1 MNLGYLRAST
11 GAAVDASIVETVA
24 RLEARAIQ
32 LAGVVPT
39 GLGRVDILPAG
50 PGRSGEPARTD
61 RLRVLPGQDIVSRDE
76 DGTGHGLSPETMERI
91 NEGIGRV
98 LPGARGLVLHRFT
111 DLEARG
117 WGFAPALAA
126 AIDLGKPIL
135 VGLEDVMMDRFRE
148 LVGPVAR
155 ALASPAEAAHWLA
168 SFPRSLP

>member
-1 MNLGYLRAST
+1 
-11 GAAVDASIVETVA
+11 
-24 RLEARAIQ
+24 
-32 LAGVVPT
+32 
-39 GLGRVDILPAG
+39 
-50 PGRSGEPARTD
+50 
-61 RLRVLPGQDIVSRDE
+61 
-76 DGTGHGLSPETMERI
+76 MERI